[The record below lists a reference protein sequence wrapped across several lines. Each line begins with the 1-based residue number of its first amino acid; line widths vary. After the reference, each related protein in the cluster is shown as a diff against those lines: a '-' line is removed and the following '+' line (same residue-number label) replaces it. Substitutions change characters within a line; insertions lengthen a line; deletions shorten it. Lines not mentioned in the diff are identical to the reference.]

1 MSDWTDPPCPNPEC
15 RRCEGKG
22 KWWPD
27 DYAKW
32 QPCRCG
38 PQPPWTTPEM
48 QVERDRIARII
59 LRGTRNLSSHPV
71 VQEVLREIAGS
82 IQDSDDNGWDY
93 Q

>member
-1 MSDWTDPPCPNPEC
+1 
-15 RRCEGKG
+15 
-22 KWWPD
+22 
-27 DYAKW
+27 
-32 QPCRCG
+32 
-38 PQPPWTTPEM
+38 M